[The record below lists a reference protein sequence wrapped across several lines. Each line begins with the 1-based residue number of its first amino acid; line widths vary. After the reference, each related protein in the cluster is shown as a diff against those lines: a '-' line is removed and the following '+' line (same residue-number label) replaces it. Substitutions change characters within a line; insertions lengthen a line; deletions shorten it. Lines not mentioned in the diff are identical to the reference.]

1 MAGRIT
7 SWPQLQGS
15 AGWLAA
21 APLAQ
26 LLGSRVQG
34 LLHLLDHLLI
44 LHVVVPR
51 GLLLW
56 PLRPLSVL
64 LEEIRHLVSEVCGDN
79 LSPRSPVRGKGLCQQ
94 FLEFFSQIS
103 SLRLGPSHCIN
114 IRLTCPVRSE
124 CRKACTS
131 RRISVTF
138 LDKQKLYN

>member
-21 APLAQ
+21 SLAQ
-26 LLGSRVQG
+26 LLGPRVQG
-34 LLHLLDHLLI
+34 LLHLLNRLLI

-94 FLEFFSQIS
+94 FLEF
-103 SLRLGPSHCIN
+103 
-114 IRLTCPVRSE
+114 
-124 CRKACTS
+124 
-131 RRISVTF
+131 SVKYAPAGSALFTA
-138 LDKQKLYN
+138 